1 MLQLIT
7 ELWDILKGLL
17 SNRKFLRAV
26 RLIALFA
33 LAWMLGAR
41 YGASHVKFPEPE
53 VIRVQEEL
61 DPEVAEML
69 SQYKAEKSEHEENV
83 NAIAKVL
90 YGYRYNSERDLEGI
104 VWVILNRVDNQA
116 EFKNFS
122 TVQSVVNQQSQWM
135 GYSEDNPVLED
146 LYEIADDTLYKYET
160 GGKRLFGQEYLYF
173 TWSSEYIL
181 FRTELYDSKTC
192 RFWRAY

>member
-1 MLQLIT
+1 MKSK
-7 ELWDILKGLL
+7 LWDMLKGLL
-17 SNRKFLRAV
+17 SNRRFLRAV
-26 RLIALFA
+26 RLAALFA
-33 LAWMLGAR
+33 LVWMLGAR
-41 YGASHVKFPEPE
+41 YGVTHVKFPEPE
-53 VIRVQEEL
+53 VVRVQEEIDPDL
-61 DPEVAEML
+61 DEML

-122 TVQSVVNQQSQWM
+122 TIQSVVNQQSQWM

-146 LYEIADDTLYKYET
+146 LYEIADDTLYRYET

>member
-1 MLQLIT
+1 MKSK
-7 ELWDILKGLL
+7 LWDMLKGLL
-17 SNRKFLRAV
+17 SNRRFLRAV

-33 LAWMLGAR
+33 LVWMLGAR
-41 YGASHVKFPEPE
+41 YGATHVKFPEPE
-53 VIRVQEEL
+53 VIRVQEEV
-61 DPEVAEML
+61 DPELDEML

-116 EFKNFS
+116 EFKNFNTIS
-122 TVQSVVNQQSQWM
+122 SVVNQQSQWM

-146 LYEIADDTLYKYET
+146 LYEIADNTLYKYET